1 MVTRNLELGDVE
13 PCSLESRNS
22 ELGNSE
28 LGIRLLPIIPSEIRQ
43 IPEDFPENEIRENEN
58 AKCKRCVSLEWG
70 DEATA
75 TCGGGG
81 VLAFRVF
88 APPHPCPRPLPS
100 PLHPTTPIP
109 KGGLCG
115 AFFLKGDS
123 G

>member
-58 AKCKRCVSLEWG
+58 AKCKVQKMCFIGV
-70 DEATA
+70 
-75 TCGGGG
+75 GG
-81 VLAFRVF
+81 
-88 APPHPCPRPLPS
+88 
-100 PLHPTTPIP
+100 
-109 KGGLCG
+109 
-115 AFFLKGDS
+115 
-123 G
+123 